1 MRKLAGHLI
10 GTLVGG
16 LCLNIS
22 SMAQTVDRGALAFSA
37 GIQHTYDS
45 NFLRTPEEVEEQITR
60 ASAGVQFNK
69 QISAQKV
76 ALSIN
81 GSQYRYN
88 ERDELDSSA
97 IEGKASW
104 RSQFTSNFSSQLD
117 FQRDEAPVDKLEFI
131 GKDLVAREDA
141 SARISLGDNRR
152 FGLILG
158 IHQVDNTHSNDDR
171 SGLDFQD
178 QDFFSEVRYR
188 FSSSWVGLRYREGD
202 RSYELLNPIL
212 GDLDFDY
219 RQLELETEWSLT
231 PKTKLTGFV
240 GYFDR
245 AAKSE
250 GTNGND
256 GEGSLASL
264 ALEWAITDK
273 LISEITYRYNQP
285 AIGETA
291 DAPSE
296 VSDTV
301 LLIQWRFSPKVQ
313 IGFGGSYATLNYEES
328 AVITERTEH
337 NITVTP
343 LLVSWS
349 YSEALMLRLT
359 SQWTD
364 RRSPIYMR
372 DYDGYSAGLALAFHF

>member
-141 SARISLGDNRR
+141 SVRI
-152 FGLILG
+152 
-158 IHQVDNTHSNDDR
+158 
-171 SGLDFQD
+171 
-178 QDFFSEVRYR
+178 
-188 FSSSWVGLRYREGD
+188 
-202 RSYELLNPIL
+202 
-212 GDLDFDY
+212 
-219 RQLELETEWSLT
+219 
-231 PKTKLTGFV
+231 
-240 GYFDR
+240 
-245 AAKSE
+245 
-250 GTNGND
+250 
-256 GEGSLASL
+256 
-264 ALEWAITDK
+264 
-273 LISEITYRYNQP
+273 
-285 AIGETA
+285 
-291 DAPSE
+291 
-296 VSDTV
+296 
-301 LLIQWRFSPKVQ
+301 
-313 IGFGGSYATLNYEES
+313 
-328 AVITERTEH
+328 
-337 NITVTP
+337 
-343 LLVSWS
+343 
-349 YSEALMLRLT
+349 
-359 SQWTD
+359 
-364 RRSPIYMR
+364 
-372 DYDGYSAGLALAFHF
+372 